1 MKDRSSRTIETKTGG
16 VHQMNKITDKEIT
29 ENGEKTLVSQVLTA
43 IKGIDYGQVLITIH
57 DSRVVQIERT
67 EKIRI
72 PRPRECI
79 CR

>member
-1 MKDRSSRTIETKTGG
+1 
-16 VHQMNKITDKEIT
+16 MNKISSKELT
-29 ENGEKTLVSQVLTA
+29 ENADKALVSQVLSA

-72 PRPRECI
+72 RRPRECI
-79 CR
+79 CK